1 MIYIL
6 ILGGSDENGE
16 KDDIIHTND
25 NVIQSWHGFNMYI
38 TNCAYYTLTLIVVY
52 NVGCHIKTSVI
63 INT

>member
-1 MIYIL
+1 M
-6 ILGGSDENGE
+6 ENGE
-16 KDDIIHTND
+16 KDDIIHNND
-25 NVIQSWHGFNMYI
+25 NVIQKRYDFNMYI